1 MYPAIPKQTSSRS
14 TAQNEVMHRIAGQ
27 TSFRHRIPTR
37 PLIKH
42 VSISVEA
49 SQHPA
54 KSTQNWGIN
63 LAARASW
70 QRAVLVQSWNES
82 LEEEL
87 AILREVA
94 AMEKTMRIQV
104 GADFTEKQIGDLLAW
119 VGPRK
124 GGKLGKG
131 IV

>member
-70 QRAVLVQSWNES
+70 QRFPLLHIS
-82 LEEEL
+82 LWVPPASTL
-87 AILREVA
+87 PQCPLQNLTCCMVRRPKSNLSPGAQAI
-94 AMEKTMRIQV
+94 
-104 GADFTEKQIGDLLAW
+104 
-119 VGPRK
+119 
-124 GGKLGKG
+124 
-131 IV
+131 